1 MWFIRVHKITDLT
14 GGCPRRPYDIIL
26 SHNTPDVN
34 MRSHLDIFNSLHQNI
49 NCTSITKED
58 NIISQQ
64 SLSMHYNLVPPML
77 TNHHVTLLLLP
88 PSDQSHVKSTLTPF
102 WAALSRCRHRSGARL
117 HSHMTDH
124 PTAIIVRL
132 TKKKNLSSST
142 HDNDLNTTSVWKRAN
157 KKVQQLM

>member
-1 MWFIRVHKITDLT
+1 MWFIRVNKITDLT
-14 GGCPRRPYDIIL
+14 GECPRRPYDIIL

-64 SLSMHYNLVPPML
+64 SLSMHYNLLPPMI
-77 TNHHVTLLLLP
+77 TNHYVSLCCVLP

-102 WAALSRCRHRSGARL
+102 WAALSRCRHWSGARL
-117 HSHMTDH
+117 QSHDWPPDCNYRSFNQEKKRQLVH
-124 PTAIIVRL
+124 PWQWPEYNICL
-132 TKKKNLSSST
+132 KKT
-142 HDNDLNTTSVWKRAN
+142 
-157 KKVQQLM
+157 Q